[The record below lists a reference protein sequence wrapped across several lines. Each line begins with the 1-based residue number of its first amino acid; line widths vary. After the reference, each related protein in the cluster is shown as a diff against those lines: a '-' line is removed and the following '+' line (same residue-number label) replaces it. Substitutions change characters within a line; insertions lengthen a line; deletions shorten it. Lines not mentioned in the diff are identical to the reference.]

1 MRGTAAGER
10 AARIVAWTV
19 LAGFA
24 AAGARFAF
32 AKSMHHDV
40 AYYVLAVE
48 RWLDGARL
56 YRDLIDVNLP
66 TIYWLMAAPVWLA
79 GRLDV
84 DPMAAFNWFV
94 LLLAGLSVV
103 AVHRAAGRILRDPG
117 WLPDILAGVLVLWFL
132 VLIGHSFGQREHLAT
147 ILMAP
152 YAVARAGA
160 APHRPDVWFRM
171 AVGLAAGLGAALKPY
186 FGLIVLGMEGALL
199 LRRGREWR
207 PSAEAVALALA
218 VAACALATLL
228 FTPDYLAQVLPLA
241 RATYHGF
248 ERPITEI
255 IGTQGPRAVA
265 CFVLA
270 VVAMPLAWTLDRRA
284 ADLVALLS
292 GAALGGYAAF
302 LVQSKGWIYHLVP
315 GLTFGSTAFVVMAT
329 ARVQRT
335 LTGRR
340 SLPVLAVVGTLIGLG
355 LAAAALELGRL
366 QRKNDWIARSYA
378 PLVDVIRNYA
388 QGQPAL
394 FISLDV
400 DYTFPGVIYAGAT
413 YPYRWHHLLPMPGL
427 YREFRPGPEGRL
439 FRAPDE
445 MGAIERD
452 FFESFVE
459 DALAHPPR
467 ILIVDRRRPV
477 RPGLSPELDLLAYF
491 CQSLPFAE
499 MAKGFVWLGTHG
511 HYDVLVPVAT
521 PVPGPGPCG
530 EPRPDLPV
538 LPGS

>member
-10 AARIVAWTV
+10 AARVVAWTV

-24 AAGARFAF
+24 AAGAQFAL

-40 AYYVLAVE
+40 AYYISAVE
-48 RWLDGARL
+48 RWLDGAGL

-66 TIYWLMAAPVWLA
+66 TIYWLMAAPIWVARRFAL
-79 GRLDV
+79 

-94 LLLAGLSVV
+94 LVLAGLSVV
-103 AVHRAAGRILRDPG
+103 SVHRAARRILRDPG
-117 WLPDILAGVLVLWFL
+117 WLPDILAGVLVLWFF

-160 APHRPDVWFRM
+160 APHRPGFWFRV

-186 FGLIVLGMEGALL
+186 FGLIALGMEGALL
-199 LRRGREWR
+199 LRRGRSWR
-207 PSAEAVALALA
+207 PSAEAFALAIA
-218 VAACALATLL
+218 VVGCALATLL
-228 FTPDYLAQVLPLA
+228 LTPDYLAQVVPLA

-248 ERPITEI
+248 ERPVAEI
-255 IGTQGPRAVA
+255 IGTLGPRAVA
-265 CFVLA
+265 CFALA
-270 VVAMPLAWTLDRRA
+270 VAAVPLAWTLDRRA

-302 LVQSKGWIYHLVP
+302 LIQSKGWIYHLVP
-315 GLTFGSTAFVVMAT
+315 GLTFGSTAFAVMLA
-329 ARVQRT
+329 ARAQRT
-335 LTGRR
+335 LAGRR
-340 SLPVLAVVGTLIGLG
+340 NLPALAVIGTLVGLG

-366 QRKNDWIARSYA
+366 QRKNDWIAKSYV
-378 PLVDVIRNYA
+378 PLVDTIRRHA
-388 QGQPAL
+388 DGQPAL

-400 DYTFPGVIYAGAT
+400 DYTFPGVNYAGAT

-445 MGAIERD
+445 MGTIERD

-477 RPGLSPELDLLAYF
+477 RPGLSPDLDLLAYF
-491 CQSLPFAE
+491 CQSPRFSDFIR
-499 MAKGFVWLGTHG
+499 GYRWLGAHG
-511 HYDVLVPVAT
+511 HYEVLVPQA
-521 PVPGPGPCG
+521 PPASGLGACG
-530 EPRPDLPV
+530 EPRSDLPA